1 MRNGG
6 PSPPA
11 LTAAR
16 AKSTV
21 KDKKGVRRMWRSISL
36 RNRLNLIFAS
46 LFALWLVADAIHDVW
61 RASGRSRVETQSAM
75 RLTKDFVATSLTL
88 APEAPEPEV
97 VKNLVASLQHLRHV
111 RAGLGDPSLASSILN
126 AANTESEAPRWFR
139 ALIGAPAETAVI
151 PVALK
156 NGATA
161 SIILVADPADE
172 IDEVWDE
179 ARENAVEGGLLA
191 LAAIGVT
198 SLLVGRAVRPL
209 GVAGAT
215 LSKLEAGD
223 YSARAEGDGPPEIRN
238 LNAKINSLAGAL
250 DGLNRANDELME
262 RVFDAHDEERQLI
275 AHELH
280 DEFGPHLFALRASAA
295 VLAKTIG
302 DQPAARAAASAIEA
316 QVGELQGQ
324 NRRILADLRPAALE
338 ELGLVEA
345 LEALVAH
352 WRRADPKMAVTLD
365 VDSQVEVLGDRA
377 SLMAYRFVQEAMTNA
392 FRHAGATRIEASLR
406 FETPVETPSLRD
418 PALAGLVM
426 RVADD
431 GRGLNGEAEAGMGL
445 AGMRDRVRLMGG
457 SVNMD
462 SPPGGGVGVE
472 ARFTIGHSSYD
483 SGKLPGVVRN

>member
-1 MRNGG
+1 
-6 PSPPA
+6 
-11 LTAAR
+11 
-16 AKSTV
+16 
-21 KDKKGVRRMWRSISL
+21 MWRSISL
-36 RNRLNLIFAS
+36 RNRLSLIFGS

-61 RASGRSRVETQSAM
+61 QASGRARVETQSAM
-75 RLTKDFVATSLTL
+75 RLTKDFVATTL
-88 APEAPEPEV
+88 AVAPEAPEPEV

-111 RAGLGDPSLASSILN
+111 RAGIGDPSLASAIL
-126 AANTESEAPRWFR
+126 SEANKELEAPLWFR
-139 ALIGAPAETAVI
+139 ALARAPSETAVI

-156 NGATA
+156 NGGST

-179 ARENAVEGGLLA
+179 ARENALEGGLMA

-198 SLLVGRAVRPL
+198 SLLVGRAVSPL

-238 LNAKINSLAGAL
+238 LNTKINSLAGAL
-250 DGLNRANDELME
+250 DGLNRANDELMG

-280 DEFGPHLFALRASAA
+280 DELGPHLFALRASAA
-295 VLAKTIG
+295 VLAKSIG

-316 QVGELQGQ
+316 QVGELQDQ

-352 WRRADPKMAVTLD
+352 WRRADPKVAVTLD
-365 VDSQVEVLGDRA
+365 VDPRVETLGDRA
-377 SLMAYRFVQEAMTNA
+377 SLMAYRFVQEGMTNA
-392 FRHAGATRIEASLR
+392 FRHAGATRIAASLKFETGSEASN
-406 FETPVETPSLRD
+406 LRD
-418 PALAGLVM
+418 PALAGLIM

-431 GRGLNGEAEAGMGL
+431 GHGFNGEADAGMGL
-445 AGMRDRVRLMGG
+445 ASMRDRVRLMGG
-457 SVNMD
+457 SVNIA
-462 SPPGGGVGVE
+462 SLPSGGVVVE
-472 ARFTIGHSSYD
+472 ARF
-483 SGKLPGVVRN
+483 KAAR

>member
-1 MRNGG
+1 M
-6 PSPPA
+6 
-11 LTAAR
+11 
-16 AKSTV
+16 
-21 KDKKGVRRMWRSISL
+21 
-36 RNRLNLIFAS
+36 
-46 LFALWLVADAIHDVW
+46 
-61 RASGRSRVETQSAM
+61 
-75 RLTKDFVATSLTL
+75 
-88 APEAPEPEV
+88 
-97 VKNLVASLQHLRHV
+97 
-111 RAGLGDPSLASSILN
+111 
-126 AANTESEAPRWFR
+126 
-139 ALIGAPAETAVI
+139 
-151 PVALK
+151 
-156 NGATA
+156 
-161 SIILVADPADE
+161 
-172 IDEVWDE
+172 
-179 ARENAVEGGLLA
+179 A

-352 WRRADPKMAVTLD
+352 WRRADPKMAVTLE
-365 VDSQVEVLGDRA
+365 VDPRVEALGERA

-392 FRHAGATRIEASLR
+392 FRHAGATRIEASLK
-406 FETPVETPSLRD
+406 FEPRSEAPNLRD

-457 SVNMD
+457 SVKID
-462 SPPGGGVGVE
+462 SPQGGGVVVE
-472 ARFTIGHSSYD
+472 ACFTALRPNYD
-483 SGKLPGVVRN
+483 AGKLPGVVRN

>member
-1 MRNGG
+1 
-6 PSPPA
+6 
-11 LTAAR
+11 
-16 AKSTV
+16 
-21 KDKKGVRRMWRSISL
+21 MWRSISL

-61 RASGRSRVETQSAM
+61 QASGRSRVETQSAM
-75 RLTKDFVATSLTL
+75 RLTKDFVATTL
-88 APEAPEPEV
+88 ALSPEAPEPEV

-111 RAGLGDPSLASSILN
+111 RAGIGDPSVASSLLSE
-126 AANTESEAPRWFR
+126 ANTESEAPRWFR
-139 ALIGAPAETAVI
+139 ALAGTAVI

-156 NGATA
+156 NGGTV
-161 SIILVADPADE
+161 SIILVADPEDE

-179 ARENAVEGGLLA
+179 ARENALEGGLMA
-191 LAAIGVT
+191 LAAIGLN

-209 GVAGAT
+209 GVAGAQ
-215 LSKLEAGD
+215 LAKLEGGD

-250 DGLNRANDELME
+250 DGLNRANDALME

-275 AHELH
+275 AHEVH

-302 DQPAARAAASAIEA
+302 DQPAARAAARAIEV

-338 ELGLVEA
+338 ELGLAEA

-352 WRRADPKMAVTLD
+352 WRRAAPKHGVTLE
-365 VDSQVEVLGDRA
+365 VDPRVEALGDRA
-377 SLMAYRFVQEAMTNA
+377 SLMAYRFVQGAMTNA
-392 FRHAGATRIEASLR
+392 FRHAGAMRIEASLR
-406 FETPVETPSLRD
+406 FEPRREAPNLRD

-457 SVNMD
+457 SVKID
-462 SPPGGGVGVE
+462 SPQGGGVMVE
-472 ARFTIGHSSYD
+472 ACFTALRSKSD
-483 SGKLPGVVRN
+483 AGKFPDFVRN

>member
-1 MRNGG
+1 
-6 PSPPA
+6 
-11 LTAAR
+11 
-16 AKSTV
+16 
-21 KDKKGVRRMWRSISL
+21 MWRSISL
-36 RNRLNLIFAS
+36 RNRLNFIFAS

-61 RASGRSRVETQSAM
+61 QASGRSRVETQSAM
-75 RLTKDFVATSLTL
+75 RLTKDFVATSLAL
-88 APEAPEPEV
+88 SPEAPEPQV

-111 RAGLGDPSLASSILN
+111 RAGIGDPSLASSILSE
-126 AANTESEAPRWFR
+126 ANTESEAPRWFR
-139 ALIGAPAETAVI
+139 ALVGAPAETAVI

-161 SIILVADPADE
+161 SIILVADPSDE

-338 ELGLVEA
+338 ELGLIEA
-345 LEALVAH
+345 LGALVAH

-365 VDSQVEVLGDRA
+365 VDPRVEALGERA

-392 FRHAGATRIEASLR
+392 FQHAGATRIGVSLR
-406 FETPVETPSLRD
+406 FETQGEALNLRD

-457 SVNMD
+457 SVTVA
-462 SPPGGGVGVE
+462 SPQSGGVVVE
-472 ARFTIGHSSYD
+472 ARFTAARAAYVP
-483 SGKLPGVVRN
+483 GKLPGISGN

>member
-1 MRNGG
+1 
-6 PSPPA
+6 
-11 LTAAR
+11 
-16 AKSTV
+16 
-21 KDKKGVRRMWRSISL
+21 
-36 RNRLNLIFAS
+36 
-46 LFALWLVADAIHDVW
+46 
-61 RASGRSRVETQSAM
+61 
-75 RLTKDFVATSLTL
+75 
-88 APEAPEPEV
+88 
-97 VKNLVASLQHLRHV
+97 
-111 RAGLGDPSLASSILN
+111 
-126 AANTESEAPRWFR
+126 
-139 ALIGAPAETAVI
+139 
-151 PVALK
+151 
-156 NGATA
+156 
-161 SIILVADPADE
+161 
-172 IDEVWDE
+172 
-179 ARENAVEGGLLA
+179 
-191 LAAIGVT
+191 
-198 SLLVGRAVRPL
+198 
-209 GVAGAT
+209 
-215 LSKLEAGD
+215 
-223 YSARAEGDGPPEIRN
+223 
-238 LNAKINSLAGAL
+238 
-250 DGLNRANDELME
+250 ME

-365 VDSQVEVLGDRA
+365 VDPRVETLGERA

-392 FRHAGATRIEASLR
+392 FRHAGATRIEASLK
-406 FETPVETPSLRD
+406 FETRSEAPNLRD

-457 SVNMD
+457 SVRIA
-462 SPPGGGVGVE
+462 SPQNGGVVVE
-472 ARFTIGHSSYD
+472 ARFTAARAILRF
-483 SGKLPGVVRN
+483 GKISRRSQEFSPGKHLIIEITCGALRGYCSPVAGGLMRCFASLLLPGRALAAPFAGE

>member
-1 MRNGG
+1 
-6 PSPPA
+6 
-11 LTAAR
+11 
-16 AKSTV
+16 
-21 KDKKGVRRMWRSISL
+21 
-36 RNRLNLIFAS
+36 
-46 LFALWLVADAIHDVW
+46 
-61 RASGRSRVETQSAM
+61 
-75 RLTKDFVATSLTL
+75 
-88 APEAPEPEV
+88 
-97 VKNLVASLQHLRHV
+97 
-111 RAGLGDPSLASSILN
+111 
-126 AANTESEAPRWFR
+126 
-139 ALIGAPAETAVI
+139 
-151 PVALK
+151 
-156 NGATA
+156 
-161 SIILVADPADE
+161 
-172 IDEVWDE
+172 
-179 ARENAVEGGLLA
+179 
-191 LAAIGVT
+191 
-198 SLLVGRAVRPL
+198 
-209 GVAGAT
+209 
-215 LSKLEAGD
+215 
-223 YSARAEGDGPPEIRN
+223 
-238 LNAKINSLAGAL
+238 
-250 DGLNRANDELME
+250 ME

-365 VDSQVEVLGDRA
+365 VDRQVEVLGDRA

-406 FETPVETPSLRD
+406 FEAPVETSSLRD

-457 SVNMD
+457 SVSMD
-462 SPPGGGVGVE
+462 SPPGGGVAVE
-472 ARFTIGHSSYD
+472 ARFTIGHPSRD
-483 SGKLPGVVRN
+483 SGKYPGISRN